1 MTNFFTR
8 TALRP
13 AAFMLCLLALAGC
26 HTLPTEPGAPPQA
39 LAYSPSIDIE
49 GRFTTL
55 YEQNGKPQS
64 VSGSFTW
71 NQAPQKTLVTLLSPL
86 GQTEATIDVT
96 PQGATLTQAD
106 RPPSRAADVDS
117 LMQNTLGWPLP
128 VAKLRDW
135 MQGQVTE
142 HGGNHLVATPQTT
155 KTIDTDDGWRL
166 QYLSWQD
173 NPAGSG
179 PSIPKRIDIERD
191 TSYAG
196 RVQMRLVIS
205 SWQPH

>member
-1 MTNFFTR
+1 M
-8 TALRP
+8 
-13 AAFMLCLLALAGC
+13 
-26 HTLPTEPGAPPQA
+26 PTEPATPA
-39 LAYSPSIDIE
+39 KAMTYSPSIDIE

-71 NQAPQKTLVTLLSPL
+71 SQTPQQTNVVLLSPL
-86 GQTEATIDVT
+86 GQTVATIEVG
-96 PQGATLTQAD
+96 PQGATLTQAE
-106 RPPSRAADVDS
+106 RPPKRAADIDS
-117 LMQNTLGWPLP
+117 LMQDTIGWPLP
-128 VAKLRDW
+128 VSNLRDW
-135 MQGQVTE
+135 MQGRVTE
-142 HGGNHLVATPQTT
+142 QGGNHLVATPQTT
-155 KTIDTDDGWRL
+155 KTIATADGWRL

-173 NPAGSG
+173 NEAGGAGG

-191 TSYAG
+191 TAYAG